1 MRKIPNKKTRK
12 NRADLSGSG
21 SMIEKFLSRPKGLDF
36 CPQDWGRGSGGVSG
50 VGVGVVRG

>member
-1 MRKIPNKKTRK
+1 
-12 NRADLSGSG
+12 
-21 SMIEKFLSRPKGLDF
+21 MIEKLLSRPKGLDF